1 MSRRKDPIDT
11 IVWTPAEELH
21 PNDWNPNRVLTAEL
35 VLLERS
41 LLSTGWIQPVLAA
54 SDSQEITMP
63 CGESRVPLT
72 SCPPVI
78 RAA

>member
-41 LLSTGWIQPVLAA
+41 LLVDRMDPARAGCVGQPGDHHAL
-54 SDSQEITMP
+54 
-63 CGESRVPLT
+63 R
-72 SCPPVI
+72 
-78 RAA
+78 